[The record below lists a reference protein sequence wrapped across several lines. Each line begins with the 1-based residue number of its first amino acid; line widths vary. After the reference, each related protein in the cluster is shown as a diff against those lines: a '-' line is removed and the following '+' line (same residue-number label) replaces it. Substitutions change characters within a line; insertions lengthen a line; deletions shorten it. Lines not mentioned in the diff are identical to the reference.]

1 MVQRRSSWT
10 FFAPLLG
17 GFLFLN
23 TLLLFTHAQ
32 SYTPFTT
39 WGSVSVFIEG
49 KALYVQGGVTATN
62 STTSQS
68 YSLDL
73 STAWDVSSPAFKKL
87 PPGVDDYLHL
97 GALLTDNSTLYMISN
112 ATHSYYN
119 LLTGDLTQF
128 TTANRLNGTNS
139 GLKGLT
145 DPTTGIIYVPNGY
158 YGSADTVGS
167 LLKYSPGAKTSTPGS
182 MPTGLSNI
190 TMYAAS
196 WNTLLSTFLVHGGR
210 TRGSID
216 GMQNGLFRYNVADG
230 SWASVTTSGQVP
242 PATMGSCLVQAY
254 GGTKMVLFGGDGI
267 GSVAQSGIYVLDV
280 QTWTWTKGADAGA
293 VNARGGAACAVT
305 NNLFVAQGGWTRDP
319 YEGVTKQPTIIY
331 NLKTGVWQN
340 RFDPAASTGGPS
352 PGPEPPSNPNLGA
365 IIGGVAAGVV
375 VICGLAFWGYRRR
388 KAKNVTK
395 TGQTENQHFNS
406 ASSEHKPPT
415 QPSPTVGPGPIPPM
429 PVAMYQQPA
438 NVSPNMPIV
447 YSAQHQLPPQPAP
460 APVPVNNYYQ
470 QPQPTPYQIPVVHR
484 PDAYPQQQHYQ
495 PQFDQQQQQQ
505 QQQQQYQAQYEQQ
518 LQQQQLQ
525 QKQQQ
530 QQQQQQHDLE
540 QQRIKESQLQQE
552 RALAQQIEAQMAQL
566 QMMKDQRAA
575 SESPNAQNHV
585 NGPQAPFSAPSPAVS
600 SYDES
605 NMRPVSTISP
615 VNVVKHAQ
623 VSPPPRANPQYIQP
637 ESNAYANEYNG
648 PRNPQLQG

>member
-10 FFAPLLG
+10 FLPLLLG

-23 TLLLFTHAQ
+23 TFLLFTQAQ

-39 WGSVSVFIEG
+39 WGSVSAFVEG
-49 KALYVQGGVTATN
+49 VALYVQGGVIATN

-73 STAWDVSSPAFKKL
+73 STAWNVSSPAFKKL

-97 GALLTDNSTLYMISN
+97 GALLTDLSTLYMISN
-112 ATHSYYN
+112 GTHSYYN
-119 LLTGDLTQF
+119 VLTGDLTQF

-145 DPTTGIIYVPNGY
+145 DPTTGTIYVPNGY
-158 YGSADTVGS
+158 YGGSDTVGS

-182 MPTGLSNI
+182 MPTGLLNI

-230 SWASVTTSGQVP
+230 SWASVTTSGQAP
-242 PATMGSCLVQAY
+242 PPTMGSCLVQAY

-267 GSVAQSGIYVLDV
+267 GSVAQSG
-280 QTWTWTKGADAGA
+280 
-293 VNARGGAACAVT
+293 
-305 NNLFVAQGGWTRDP
+305 GWTRDP
-319 YEGVTKQPTIIY
+319 YEGVTKQPTIVY
-331 NLKTGVWQN
+331 NMQTNVWEN
-340 RFDPAASTGGPS
+340 RFDPAASAGSYPEHPS
-352 PGPEPPSNPNLGA
+352 SSSNLGA

-388 KAKNVTK
+388 KAKNVIK
-395 TGQTENQHFNS
+395 TGQTENQHS

-415 QPSPTVGPGPIPPM
+415 QPSPTVGPGPTPPM
-429 PVAMYQQPA
+429 PIGVYQPPA
-438 NVSPNMPIV
+438 NGTPNMPIV
-447 YSAQHQLPPQPAP
+447 YSAQHQLPPH
-460 APVPVNNYYQ
+460 PVPASVPVSNYYQ
-470 QPQPTPYQIPVVHR
+470 QPQSPPYHIPAVHR

-505 QQQQQYQAQYEQQ
+505 LQQQQYQAQYEQQ

-525 QKQQQ
+525 QQQQ
-530 QQQQQQHDLE
+530 QQQQQLQQQQQHDLE

-566 QMMKDQRAA
+566 QMLKDQRAA
-575 SESPNAQNHV
+575 SEAGSPNAQNHV
-585 NGPQAPFSAPSPAVS
+585 SGPNVPFSVPSPAVS
-600 SYDES
+600 GYDGSYV
-605 NMRPVSTISP
+605 RPVSTVSP
-615 VNVVKHAQ
+615 VDVAKHAQ
-623 VSPPPRANPQYIQP
+623 VSPPPRANPQYIEP
-637 ESNAYANEYNG
+637 ERNAYADEYNG